1 MPGAAPNPPAVLKSA
16 PPALHRRSAVLV
28 DLDGTI
34 WSGDRAIDGAA
45 AGIEQL
51 RLAGRQVL
59 FCTNRS
65 NETLAAIAAK
75 LSRLGIKATT
85 DQVLSSASAA
95 AERVGKVPVFCIGG
109 EGLIQALQ
117 ESGALPWRP
126 PEDWEANGIGEPPA
140 AIVVGTDYQLTF
152 EKLAIA
158 CLALHAG
165 ARFIGTNADANGP
178 SRAGIIPGNGAT
190 LAALERASGRAAE
203 VVGKPQAS
211 FIQIAL
217 NRLQAEPQQA
227 VMVGDNLE
235 TDIGGGINA
244 GVATVLIMTG
254 VTKTHHL
261 AATATRPD
269 GIAQDWGELATLLI
283 AERI

>member
-1 MPGAAPNPPAVLKSA
+1 MQEPAPIP
-16 PPALHRRSAVLV
+16 LHRRSAVLV
-28 DLDGTI
+28 DLDGTV

-51 RLAGRQVL
+51 RLAGRQIL

-65 NETLAAIAAK
+65 NETLAAAAAK
-75 LSRLGIKATT
+75 LQRLGIDATT
-85 DQVLSSASAA
+85 DQVLSTASVA
-95 AERVGKVPVFCIGG
+95 AERVAAASVFCIGG

-117 ESGALPWRP
+117 ESGALLWQP
-126 PEDWEANGIGEPPA
+126 PADWKESGIGEPPA
-140 AIVVGTDYQLTF
+140 AVVVGTDYQLTF
-152 EKLAIA
+152 DKLAIA

-190 LAALERASGRAAE
+190 LAALERASGQTPE
-203 VVGKPQAS
+203 VVGKPHAS
-211 FIQIAL
+211 FIEIAL
-217 NRLQAEPQQA
+217 SRLRAEPQQA

-235 TDIGGGINA
+235 TDIGCGLNA

-254 VTKTHHL
+254 VTKAHHL
-261 AATATRPD
+261 ETATIKPD
-269 GIAQDWGELATLLI
+269 GIARDWRELVSLLTL
-283 AERI
+283 ERG